1 MSVQLQY
8 TQTGRFL
15 KIYTPLGDDA
25 LLLTDVQGA
34 DRISTPF
41 LFQIQFATLLPDA
54 AVFKLLGQPATIWMA
69 CGMDETG
76 RPVNGLIRKLSGPVP
91 NLRGFKF
98 WRAELVPQL
107 AFLGYSADCRIFQNM
122 SVPQI
127 VAAVLEGHNLLNFE
141 FRGLQGSY
149 PALEYCVQY
158 RETALNFCAR
168 LLEEVGLYY
177 WHEHADGA
185 HELVISDNFLAA
197 KAAVAETLVMTDQD
211 QYAPVKFMRTDFSFR
226 PGTWTL
232 KDYNFAVPAAPLQ
245 YSAPTVIPAPPMSSY
260 EIFDYPGRY
269 ANAAEGTDLS
279 RVRVEQ
285 EDSQFRRL
293 RGNGTVAYFDTG
305 FLATVA
311 LPDGDGSHD
320 EQEFL
325 LVEVQHQA
333 NDMSLLTTDAP
344 PPAYENEFVVAP
356 TDVPFRPERLA
367 RKPFVQG
374 PQTAVITGPAGE
386 QIYTDNYGR
395 VKVRFHWDRNP
406 GGDADQNSSCW
417 LRVSQFWAS
426 GIGGAIQ
433 IPRVGEEVIVNF
445 LEGDPDRP
453 IITGRVYNGENQVIY
468 PMPANKTQAG
478 IKTQSIPSG
487 GFNELRFEDKA
498 GVEQIYVHAQKNFDR
513 VVVND
518 ETATIGRNET
528 RQVTGNLT
536 ETVQGNVA
544 ETIGGNQTNQ
554 ITGNLNETI
563 TGNETRA
570 VTGNFTEHVTGNV
583 SESVT
588 GNQTNSIQGNYSESI
603 TGNESKS
610 VTGNVSEMVTGNFMQ
625 NVVGTFMLNAPAVMI
640 STPSMMVSTPA
651 SSTSAVGVAINMF
664 GVQMEMNGAKLE
676 TTGIA
681 STMTGIKSEGVGLKM
696 GEFGFWRI
704 RAEDIYI
711 NDGAGPNLKTWKQA
725 AQGIKATAT
734 TPAIPAAPAGG
745 AALGAAGVALGT
757 AGAALGTGAGKK
769 NN

>member
-1 MSVQLQY
+1 MSAQLDY
-8 TQTGRFL
+8 SQTNRFL
-15 KIYTPLGDDA
+15 KIFTPLGEDA

-34 DRISTPF
+34 DKISSPF
-41 LFQIQFATLLPDA
+41 LFQIQFATMLPDA
-54 AVFKLLGQPATIWMA
+54 AVFKLLGQAATIWMA
-69 CGMDETG
+69 CGLDETG

-127 VAAVLEGHNLLNFE
+127 VAAVLDAHNLVNYE
-141 FRGLQGSY
+141 FRGLQGRY
-149 PALEYCVQY
+149 PALDYCVQY

-177 WHEHADGA
+177 WHEHSDGA
-185 HELVISDNFLAA
+185 HELVISDNFMAA
-197 KAAVAETLVMTDQD
+197 KAAVGEVLVMTDQD
-211 QYAPVKFMRTDFSFR
+211 QYAPVKYMRTDFSFR

-245 YSAPTVIPAPPMSSY
+245 YSAPTVISSPAMSSY

-269 ANAAEGTDLS
+269 ADAAEGTEIS
-279 RVRVEQ
+279 RVRIEQ

-305 FLATVA
+305 YLATVA
-311 LPDGDGSHD
+311 IPDGDGGHE

-333 NDMSLLTTDAP
+333 NDMTFLTSDAP

-356 TDVPFRPERLA
+356 TDYAFRPERLA

-406 GGDADQNSSCW
+406 GGDADQDSSCW

-433 IPRVGEEVIVNF
+433 IPRVGEEVIVDF

-536 ETVQGNVA
+536 ETVQGNV
-544 ETIGGNQTNQ
+544 TNK
-554 ITGNLNETI
+554 ITGNLNETV

-570 VTGNFTEHVTGNV
+570 VTGNFTESVTGNV
-583 SESVT
+583 SYTITGNRTESV
-588 GNQTNSIQGNYSESI
+588 

-625 NVVGTFMLNAPAVMI
+625 NVAGTFMLNAPAVMI

-651 SSTSAVGVAINMF
+651 SSTSAVGAAINMF
-664 GVQMEMNGAKLE
+664 GSQMEMNGSKLE
-676 TTGIA
+676 MTGTSLEI
-681 STMTGIKSEGVGLKM
+681 TGIKKEV
-696 GEFGFWRI
+696 
-704 RAEDIYI
+704 
-711 NDGAGPNLKTWKQA
+711 N
-725 AQGIKATAT
+725 GIKLHE
-734 TPAIPAAPAGG
+734 AGIIKFDG
-745 AALGAAGVALGT
+745 EMYIGT
-757 AGAALGTGAGKK
+757 I
-769 NN
+769 

>member
-1 MSVQLQY
+1 MSAQLDY
-8 TQTGRFL
+8 SQTNRFL
-15 KIYTPLGDDA
+15 KIFTPLGEDA

-34 DRISTPF
+34 DKISSPF
-41 LFQIQFATLLPDA
+41 LFQIQFATMLPDA
-54 AVFKLLGQPATIWMA
+54 AVFKLLGQAATIWMA
-69 CGMDETG
+69 CGLDETG

-127 VAAVLEGHNLLNFE
+127 VAAVLDAHNLVNYE
-141 FRGLQGSY
+141 FRGLQGRY
-149 PALEYCVQY
+149 PALDYCVQY

-177 WHEHADGA
+177 WHEHSDGA
-185 HELVISDNFLAA
+185 HELVISDNFMAA
-197 KAAVAETLVMTDQD
+197 KAAVGEVLVMTDQD
-211 QYAPVKFMRTDFSFR
+211 QYAPVKYMRTDFSFR

-245 YSAPTVIPAPPMSSY
+245 YSAPTVISSPAMSSY

-269 ANAAEGTDLS
+269 ADAAEGTEIS
-279 RVRVEQ
+279 RVRIEQ

-305 FLATVA
+305 YLATVA
-311 LPDGDGSHD
+311 IPDGDGGHE

-333 NDMSLLTTDAP
+333 NDMTFLTSDAP

-356 TDVPFRPERLA
+356 TDYAFRPERLA

-406 GGDADQNSSCW
+406 GGDADQDSSCW

-433 IPRVGEEVIVNF
+433 IPRVGEEVIVDF

-544 ETIGGNQTNQ
+544 ETIGGNQTNK
-554 ITGNLNETI
+554 ITGNLNETV

-570 VTGNFTEHVTGNV
+570 VTGNFTESVTGNV
-583 SESVT
+583 SYTITGNRTESV
-588 GNQTNSIQGNYSESI
+588 

-625 NVVGTFMLNAPAVMI
+625 NVAGTFMLNAPAVMI

-651 SSTSAVGVAINMF
+651 SSTSAVGAAINMF
-664 GVQMEMNGAKLE
+664 GSQMEMNGSKLE
-676 TTGIA
+676 MTGTSLEI
-681 STMTGIKSEGVGLKM
+681 TGIKKEV
-696 GEFGFWRI
+696 
-704 RAEDIYI
+704 
-711 NDGAGPNLKTWKQA
+711 N
-725 AQGIKATAT
+725 GIKLHE
-734 TPAIPAAPAGG
+734 AGIIKFDG
-745 AALGAAGVALGT
+745 EMYIGT
-757 AGAALGTGAGKK
+757 I
-769 NN
+769 

>member
-1 MSVQLQY
+1 
-8 TQTGRFL
+8 
-15 KIYTPLGDDA
+15 
-25 LLLTDVQGA
+25 
-34 DRISTPF
+34 
-41 LFQIQFATLLPDA
+41 
-54 AVFKLLGQPATIWMA
+54 
-69 CGMDETG
+69 
-76 RPVNGLIRKLSGPVP
+76 VNGLIRKLSGPVP
-91 NLRGFKF
+91 NLRGFNF

-107 AFLGYSADCRIFQNM
+107 AFLSYSADCRIFQTM
-122 SVPQI
+122 SVPEI
-127 VAAVLEGHNLLNFE
+127 VAAVLDAHNLVNYE
-141 FRGLQGSY
+141 FRGLQGRY
-149 PALEYCVQY
+149 PPLEYCVQY

-197 KAAVAETLVMTDQD
+197 KAAVEQVLVMTDQD
-211 QYAPVKFMRTDFSFR
+211 QYAPVKYMRTDFSFR

-232 KDYNFAVPAAPLQ
+232 KDYNFTAPEAPLQ
-245 YSAPTVIPAPPMSSY
+245 YSTPTVIAAPAMSSY

-269 ANAAEGTDLS
+269 ADAAEGEEIS
-279 RVRVEQ
+279 RVRIEQ

-305 FLATVA
+305 YLATVA
-311 LPDGDGSHD
+311 IPNSDGGHD

-333 NDMSLLTTDAP
+333 NDMSILTTDAP

-356 TDVPFRPERLA
+356 TDYAFRPERLA

-374 PQTAVITGPAGE
+374 PQTAVVTGPPGE
-386 QIYTDNYGR
+386 KIYTDNYGR

-433 IPRVGEEVIVNF
+433 IPRVGEEVIVDF

-498 GVEQIYVHAQKNFDR
+498 GAEQIFLHAQKNFDR
-513 VVVND
+513 VVLND

-528 RQVTGNLT
+528 RSVKGNLT

-544 ETIGGNQTNQ
+544 ETIGGNQSNN
-554 ITGNLNETI
+554 IAGNYSENI
-563 TGNETRA
+563 MGNETRT
-570 VTGNFTEHVTGNV
+570 VTGNFTESVTGNV
-583 SESVT
+583 SYTVT
-588 GNQTNSIQGNYSESI
+588 GNRSESI
-603 TGNESKS
+603 KGNESKS

-625 NVVGTFMLNAPAVMI
+625 SVAGTFMLNAPAVMI
-640 STPSMMVSTPA
+640 STPSMMMSTPV

-664 GVQMEMNGAKLE
+664 GVQMELNGAKLE
-676 TTGIA
+676 TTGI
-681 STMTGIKSEGVGLKM
+681 STEITGIKSEALAIKLLEMGLWKASADLYLF
-696 GEFGFWRI
+696 GEGT
-704 RAEDIYI
+704 
-711 NDGAGPNLKTWKQA
+711 NPPKGPVLTSGQA
-725 AQGIKATAT
+725 
-734 TPAIPAAPAGG
+734 
-745 AALGAAGVALGT
+745 GAAGILIGGGT
-757 AGAALGTGAGKK
+757 AGLALGTGLKK
-769 NN
+769 KSN

>member
-1 MSVQLQY
+1 MSAQLDY
-8 TQTGRFL
+8 AQTDRFL
-15 KIYTPLGDDA
+15 KIFSPLGEDA
-25 LLLTDVQGA
+25 LLLTDVQGT
-34 DRISTPF
+34 DKISSPF

-54 AVFKLLGQPATIWMA
+54 TVFKLLGQSVTIWIA

-107 AFLGYSADCRIFQNM
+107 AFLSYSADCRIFQNM
-122 SVPQI
+122 TVPDI
-127 VAAVLEGHNLLNFE
+127 VAAVLDAHNLVNYE

-177 WHEHADGA
+177 WHEHSDGA

-197 KAAVAETLVMTDQD
+197 KPAAQEVLVMTDQD
-211 QYAPVKFMRTDFSFR
+211 QNAPVKYMRTDFSFR

-245 YSAPTVIPAPPMSSY
+245 YSSPTVISSPAMSSY

-269 ANAAEGTDLS
+269 ADAAEGTEIS
-279 RVRVEQ
+279 RVRIEQ

-311 LPDGDGSHD
+311 MPAADGGHD

-325 LVEVQHQA
+325 LVEVHHQA
-333 NDMSLLTTDAP
+333 NDMSILTSDAP

-356 TDVPFRPERLA
+356 TDYAFRPERLA

-433 IPRVGEEVIVNF
+433 IPRVGEEVIVDF

-498 GVEQIYVHAQKNFDR
+498 GVEQIYVRAQKNFDR

-528 RQVTGNLT
+528 RQVGGNLT
-536 ETVQGNVA
+536 EAVQGNVA
-544 ETIGGNQTNQ
+544 ETIGGNQTNK
-554 ITGNLNETI
+554 ITGNLNENI
-563 TGNETRA
+563 TGNETRE
-570 VTGNFTEHVTGNV
+570 VTGNFTESVTGNV
-583 SESVT
+583 SETVT
-588 GNQTNSIQGNYSESI
+588 GNQTNSITGNYSESI

-610 VTGNVSEMVTGNFMQ
+610 VTGNVSYNVTGSFMQ
-625 NVVGTFMLNAPAVMI
+625 NVAGTFMLNAPAVMI

-676 TTGIA
+676 
-681 STMTGIKSEGVGLKM
+681 MTGASLELTGTKFEGCALKI
-696 GEFGFWRI
+696 GEFGIWNLRTDLYI
-704 RAEDIYI
+704 GKPEDLSE
-711 NDGAGPNLKTWKQA
+711 NQKTEIEIWHN
-725 AQGIKATAT
+725 
-734 TPAIPAAPAGG
+734 
-745 AALGAAGVALGT
+745 
-757 AGAALGTGAGKK
+757 TGKWT
-769 NN
+769 

>member
-305 FLATVA
+305 FLAAVA